1 MNIFVLITNRLLC
14 EGLCELLRKEEGFQ
28 TFCYHDGNK
37 IFFLKPDI
45 ILIDINNLNQK
56 LFSQYP
62 NSKIILIDIGIHQDD
77 IISAL
82 LSYKIYGVISI
93 HTDLKLFKK
102 ALKVVHEGQIW
113 ISNSTLKEF
122 LHNKGLI
129 SKSGKIKSLTFR
141 EREIIEYVSQGYNN
155 KKIAMKLSL
164 SEQTIKAHLNRI
176 YKKFNVSNR
185 SQLIAFSM
193 NNHKINNQSHTC
205 II

>member
-1 MNIFVLITNRLLC
+1 MNICVHITNRLLC
-14 EGLCELLRKEEGFQ
+14 EGLCELLRKEGGFQ
-28 TFCYHDGNK
+28 TFYYHDDNK
-37 IFFLKPDI
+37 MFFLKPDI

-62 NSKIILIDIGIHQDD
+62 NSKIILIDIGIHQDY

-93 HTDLKLFKK
+93 YTDLKLFKK

-129 SKSGKIKSLTFR
+129 SKSGKINSLTFR
-141 EREIIEYVSQGYNN
+141 EREIIKYVSQGHNN

-164 SEQTIKAHLNRI
+164 SEQTVKAHLNRI
-176 YKKFNVSNR
+176 YKKFNISNR

-193 NNHKINNQSHTC
+193 NNHKINNQSHSC